1 LSNNHLI
8 AHDKKTNQVLLR
20 FFRIND
26 PYRLL
31 GLLFILILLSLPLLI
46 NEPALTLAELKSMVV
61 GESLLEGKLMYVE
74 LYDDTPPLSSLFFAT
89 LDFLFG
95 RSLSARHIT
104 ALLLIFFQAG
114 FFGVLLINNKAY
126 TENTYVPALIFAVLC
141 FFSFDVLTTSPE
153 LLAST
158 ILLLVLNNLF
168 KEIEFKIQRDEIIL
182 NLGVYLGLTTL
193 LVCSYWIFLPGSV
206 MILLIYGR
214 LSLRRIG
221 LLVFGFLL
229 PHLLITTLYYYW
241 DGADLL
247 YRNFYMS
254 YFTMTGKMLV
264 SWRGI
269 LTLGAIPLV
278 YFLFSIVMM
287 NRKARLTKY
296 QSQLLQVMF
305 LWMVIAL
312 LTIWASRQ
320 FTPASLVL
328 FVPPL
333 AYFISY
339 YLLLIRRWW
348 IAETMLWLFIA
359 AVMGVNI
366 SSLKGNLAAIDYS
379 KLFLPKE
386 SSTVSDK
393 KVMILGEDWPIYRNN
408 RLGGYFLN
416 WKLSAPVFNQ
426 LGTYDHLE
434 SVADSF
440 ETDPPEVI
448 IDKAMKMEEV
458 MRRIPAL
465 KSKYRKEG
473 GYYWL
478 ISN

>member
-1 LSNNHLI
+1 
-8 AHDKKTNQVLLR
+8 
-20 FFRIND
+20 
-26 PYRLL
+26 
-31 GLLFILILLSLPLLI
+31 
-46 NEPALTLAELKSMVV
+46 
-61 GESLLEGKLMYVE
+61 
-74 LYDDTPPLSSLFFAT
+74 
-89 LDFLFG
+89 
-95 RSLSARHIT
+95 
-104 ALLLIFFQAG
+104 
-114 FFGVLLINNKAY
+114 
-126 TENTYVPALIFAVLC
+126 
-141 FFSFDVLTTSPE
+141 
-153 LLAST
+153 
-158 ILLLVLNNLF
+158 
-168 KEIEFKIQRDEIIL
+168 
-182 NLGVYLGLTTL
+182 
-193 LVCSYWIFLPGSV
+193 
-206 MILLIYGR
+206 
-214 LSLRRIG
+214 
-221 LLVFGFLL
+221 
-229 PHLLITTLYYYW
+229 
-241 DGADLL
+241 
-247 YRNFYMS
+247 
-254 YFTMTGKMLV
+254 
-264 SWRGI
+264 
-269 LTLGAIPLV
+269 
-278 YFLFSIVMM
+278 
-287 NRKARLTKY
+287 
-296 QSQLLQVMF
+296 
-305 LWMVIAL
+305 
-312 LTIWASRQ
+312 
-320 FTPASLVL
+320 VL